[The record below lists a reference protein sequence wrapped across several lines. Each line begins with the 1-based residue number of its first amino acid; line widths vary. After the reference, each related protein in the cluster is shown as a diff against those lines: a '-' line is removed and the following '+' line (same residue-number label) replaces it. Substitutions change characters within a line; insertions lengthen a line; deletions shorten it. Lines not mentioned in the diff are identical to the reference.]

1 MLEERLLFMKG
12 LRSSAFYQK
21 ENSMS
26 LKKLSVF
33 KQFDNQAF
41 FEPKSL
47 MAMSEES
54 WVDFDSGKKL
64 GTKLNV
70 VIWQDQSDYGDPTIT
85 NVGQTLSV
93 KIAGREPRNITTPHL
108 VRLIN
113 PEATI
118 YGEYQ
123 NQLSVRADD
132 VEDLEG
138 GVE

>member
-1 MLEERLLFMKG
+1 
-12 LRSSAFYQK
+12 
-21 ENSMS
+21 MS
-26 LKKLSVF
+26 LKKLSAF
-33 KQFDNQAF
+33 KQFDNQSF
-41 FEPKSL
+41 FEPKAL
-47 MAMSEES
+47 MAMSEEQ
-54 WVDFDSGKKL
+54 WVDFESGKKL

-93 KIAGREPRNITTPHL
+93 KIAGREPHNIAPHL

-138 GVE
+138 GE

>member
-1 MLEERLLFMKG
+1 
-12 LRSSAFYQK
+12 
-21 ENSMS
+21 MS
-26 LKKLSVF
+26 FKKLSAF
-33 KQFDNQAF
+33 KQFDNQGF
-41 FEPKSL
+41 FGPKIL
-47 MAMSEES
+47 MAMSEEP
-54 WVDFDSGKKL
+54 WLDFDSGKKL

-70 VIWQDQSDYGDPTIT
+70 VVWQDHSDYGDPTIT

-93 KIAGREPRNITTPHL
+93 KIAGREPQQIITPHL

-132 VEDLEG
+132 VEDIEG
-138 GVE
+138 GE